1 MKDNLISFTAKHQ
14 VLLIVAILFLVCG
27 LIIGRLTN
35 SNGGFSAFA
44 VSGQTDHNE
53 VSEHD
58 EHDEHDEHGHTA
70 AETGCG
76 ETCLDELETVACEH
90 DVPITDCD
98 ECRYEAGVVKVDALL
113 AESLMETGLVEEVDR
128 QQVLTFTGQVQLD
141 RTRSVDV
148 VPVGGGQVKQVLTQL
163 GEAVEKGDIL
173 AVIHSADLGQA
184 KAAYLEAQSALELAE
199 ATYNREKGLYD
210 KQVSSQSDYLSA
222 LNAMKTAEAAWAA
235 AEKRLHLF
243 GLTAEHIA
251 AVKDEKQN
259 GEFGELVLRA
269 PQAGTVI
276 VQNISAG
283 MMVDTTA
290 SLYTIADLSNLWVW
304 CDVYAKDLAVLH
316 EHFSKSSSLPA
327 TVRVNGFASTPFEGI
342 VDLVGNVMDEH
353 TRTVKMR
360 VQVKNPGH
368 QLRPGLFA
376 DIEVKIPLEGRMA
389 VVPHTAVMSDA
400 GTHFVF
406 QHWKDDLWA
415 RTDVVT
421 GPRYGE
427 YTEIIEGLSPGTPIV
442 TSGAFMLKSDIL
454 REQMG
459 AGCAH

>member
-1 MKDNLISFTAKHQ
+1 MKDKLISFAAKHQ
-14 VLLIVAILFLVCG
+14 VLLIVAILFLVSG
-27 LIIGRLTN
+27 LIIGRLTH
-35 SNGGFSAFA
+35 SNGGFSVFA
-44 VSGQTDHNE
+44 ESEHADHNE
-53 VSEHD
+53 ASELD
-58 EHDEHDEHGHTA
+58 EHDDHGHAA
-70 AETGCG
+70 AETECG
-76 ETCLDELETVACEH
+76 EYCLDELEATACEH
-90 DVPITDCD
+90 DIPITDCD
-98 ECRYEAGVVKVDALL
+98 ECRYEVGVVKVDASLAASLL
-113 AESLMETGLVEEVDR
+113 ETGLVEEVDR

-148 VPVGGGQVKQVLTQL
+148 VPAGGGQVKQVLTQL
-163 GEAVEKGDIL
+163 GETVEKGDIL

-184 KAAYLEAQSALELAE
+184 KAAYLEAQSTLELTA

-222 LNAMKTAEAAWAA
+222 LNAMKAAEAAYAA

-251 AVKDEKQN
+251 AIKDEKQN

-276 VQNISAG
+276 VQDISAG
-283 MMVDTTA
+283 MIVDTTA

-316 EHFSKSSSLPA
+316 EHFSKASSLPA
-327 TVRVNGFASTPFEGI
+327 TVHVNGFASTPFEGV

-360 VQVKNPGH
+360 VQVKNPGR

-376 DIEVKIPLEGRMA
+376 DIEVRIPLEGRMA
-389 VVPHTAVMSDA
+389 VVPYTAVMSDA

-415 RTDVVT
+415 RTDVVA
-421 GPRYGE
+421 GARYGE
-427 YTEIIEGLSPGTPIV
+427 YTEIIAGLSTGTPIV